1 MMHRQKRGSGSAT
14 ALAIILVGLGLAVGW
29 FGIAPAVFGAGSNP
43 YNAMMAAEPAPQSAP
58 TGNVAQLVAG
68 DVVASN
74 LQTSQPRDPFRPLIL
89 DDGTAAFGPG
99 SGGRNGITFKVNNIE
114 IDADGA
120 LTVEV
125 ELNGTI
131 HTVGVGDTFAGS
143 YKVISITPP
152 DEAAG
157 TLGRAVFL
165 FGDNAF
171 EVVEGQEILK

>member
-1 MMHRQKRGSGSAT
+1 MHRQKRGSGSAT
-14 ALAIILVGLGLAVGW
+14 ALAIIMVGLGLAVGW
-29 FGIAPAVFGAGSNP
+29 FGIAPAVFGSGASP
-43 YNAMMAAEPAPQSAP
+43 YGASLAPAAAPQSAP
-58 TGNVAQLVAG
+58 TGDLAQLVAG

-89 DDGTAAFGPG
+89 DDGTPTFGAG
-99 SGGRNGITFKVNNIE
+99 SGGRNGITFKVNNITTGS
-114 IDADGA
+114 DGE

-125 ELNGTI
+125 VLNGTT

-152 DEAAG
+152 DASAG
-157 TLGRAVFL
+157 TPGRAVFL

>member
-1 MMHRQKRGSGSAT
+1 MHKQKRGSGSAT
-14 ALAIILVGLGLAVGW
+14 ALAIIMVGLGLAVGW
-29 FGIAPAVFGAGSNP
+29 FGIAPAVFGAGANP
-43 YNAMMAAEPAPQSAP
+43 YRATVAGAPTLQSAP
-58 TGNVAQLVAG
+58 VGDVARLVAG
-68 DVVASN
+68 ELVASN

-89 DDGTAAFGPG
+89 DDGTANFGTG
-99 SGGRNGITFKVNNIE
+99 SGARKGISFKVNSISL
-114 IDADGA
+114 DADGVA
-120 LTVEV
+120 TVEV

-131 HTVGVGDTFAGS
+131 YSVGVGDTFAGS

-152 DEAAG
+152 NESAG

>member
-1 MMHRQKRGSGSAT
+1 MMHKKQRGSGSAT
-14 ALAIILVGLGLAVGW
+14 ALAIVLVGLGLAVGW
-29 FGIAPAVFGAGSNP
+29 LGIAPAVFGAGASP
-43 YNAMMAAEPAPQSAP
+43 YAASLASDPAPRSAP
-58 TGNVAQLVAG
+58 VGNVANLVAG

-89 DDGTAAFGPG
+89 DDGTASFGPG
-99 SGGRNGITFKVNNIE
+99 TGGRNGITFKVNNITV
-114 IDADGA
+114 DADGA
-120 LTVEV
+120 MTVEV
-125 ELNGTI
+125 ELNGTT
-131 HTVGVGDTFAGS
+131 HVVGVGDTFAGS

-152 DEAAG
+152 DETAG